1 VGQSSKIYQR
11 QSWHEHFLQK
21 RLARQQMM
29 DYKFEHIKK
38 VLVANRGEIAV
49 RCLRACKNVGIK
61 SVSIY
66 TESDSTSLHASLADE
81 NILLPGENAS
91 GYLDMWVIPVLV
103 AIVTNHQPRDE
114 ILKICKRLDVDA
126 IIPGY
131 GFLSEDAPF
140 AQKVVDAGMV
150 FCGPSPESMTEM
162 GQKHRARDLAVSAD
176 VPVVPGTELL
186 ESEMA
191 AVESAKKLGFP
202 VC

>member
-1 VGQSSKIYQR
+1 
-11 QSWHEHFLQK
+11 
-21 RLARQQMM
+21 M

-49 RCLRACKNVGIK
+49 RCIRACLKVGIK

-81 NILLPGENAS
+81 NILLPGENAN
-91 GYLDMWVIPVLV
+91 GYLDMWVIPALF
-103 AIVTNHQPRDE
+103 ATVTNHQTRDE

-150 FCGPSPESMTEM
+150 FCGPSPESMTKM
-162 GQKHRARDLAVSAD
+162 GQKHRARDLAVAAD

-186 ESEMA
+186 ETEMA
-191 AVESAKKLGFP
+191 ASESAKKLGFP